1 MNRAEVLKKVLQADM
16 LPTLPAVA
24 ARLLAIA
31 SKEETTMADIAD
43 LVSLDVALSAKIL
56 KVVNSAFYSFPQ
68 PIGSIHKAVSVLGT
82 NAVRS
87 LVLSFSLLSIKTRGS
102 GDLFDYE
109 SFWNRSLATGVAAKL
124 IMGQI
129 KQSDPEEIF
138 IAGMLQNVGEM
149 ILARSFPDDFERIL
163 GQAGEDEVRMLELE
177 RETFAADHAYIGAK
191 VLQHW
196 GLPASL
202 VLPTAYHH
210 SLDQFKGGKPELVQT
225 AEVAYLASLL
235 SGMFYAAHP
244 ELLHKAFC
252 AEAKRL
258 LNLDDRIVEGIEK
271 RVQLEINQTAKFF
284 GRNLILEHSIEDLL
298 QEANQKLSQLNMSYE
313 QMNRELLRAKMALFQ
328 VNKELEEKN
337 TRLESLVNVDAL
349 TEVYNHRYFQNF
361 LRDEVRRSRRTE
373 KPLCLI
379 MIDVD
384 NFKRFNDEHG
394 HQIGDFVLREACQIL
409 KAALREDD
417 LFARYGGEE
426 FVCVLPETDLEEALE
441 IAEALRLAV
450 SAHSFEQGAE
460 RYGVSVSLG
469 VATLPSSGEGGDP
482 DELIGT
488 ADRALL
494 LAKKNGKNRVEVYSP
509 KSKWFKFKN

>member
-1 MNRAEVLKKVLQADM
+1 VTRAEVLEKVLQEDV

-24 ARLLAIA
+24 ARLLAVA

-43 LVSLDVALSAKIL
+43 LVSMDVALSAKIL

-68 PIGSIHKAVSVLGT
+68 SIGSIHKAVSVLGT

-87 LVLSFSLLSIKTRGS
+87 LVLSFSLLSIKTRGT
-102 GDLFDYE
+102 GDPFDYDV
-109 SFWNRSLATGVAAKL
+109 FWNRSLATGVAAKL
-124 IMGQI
+124 IMGQL

-149 ILARSFPDDFERIL
+149 ILARSFPEAHQQL
-163 GQAGEDEVRMLELE
+163 LSQASGDEARLLELE
-177 RETFAADHAYIGAK
+177 RETFGADHAYIGAK

-210 SLDQFKGGKPELVQT
+210 SLNQFQGGKPELLQT
-225 AEVAYLASLL
+225 AEVTYLASLL
-235 SGMFYAAHP
+235 SGMFYAEHP
-244 ELLHKAFC
+244 ELLHKTFC
-252 AEAKRL
+252 REAKRL
-258 LNLDDRIVEGIEK
+258 LNFDERILESIETQ
-271 RVQLEINQTAKFF
+271 VQIEINQTAIFF
-284 GRNLILEHSIEDLL
+284 GRNFIFEHSIENLL
-298 QEANQKLSQLNMSYE
+298 QEANQKLCQLNMSYE
-313 QMNRELLRAKMALFQ
+313 QMNRELLKAKMALFQ

-337 TRLESLVNVDAL
+337 ARLEALVNVDAL

-361 LRDEVRRSRRTE
+361 LLDEVRRSRRTE

-384 NFKRFNDEHG
+384 NFKKFNDEYG
-394 HQIGDFVLREACQIL
+394 HQVGDFVLREVCRII
-409 KAALREDD
+409 KPVLREDD

-426 FVCVLPETDLEEALE
+426 FVCVLPETDLEQATE

-450 SAHSFEQGAE
+450 SSHLFVQGVE
-460 RYGVSVSLG
+460 RYGVAVSLG
-469 VATLPSSGEGGDP
+469 LANLAFSGEGSSP
-482 DELIGT
+482 DELIGM

-494 LAKKNGKNRVEVYSP
+494 TAKKNGKNRVEVYLP
-509 KSKWFKFKN
+509 KAKWFKFKN